1 VETKVHFELLEQADR
16 VEGIARLLLRRGR
29 LEPHVLVLCP
39 DDDFQRRLDARLW
52 TIHPESFL
60 AHGADRGNQAENADQ
75 PILLAQSVNR
85 DNAPAVL
92 INGGLEVPPDVDG
105 FFHIV
110 DFVDGWDEHLKQAAR
125 ERFRTYRDMGFE
137 PEYLGGAGR
146 RT

>member
-39 DDDFQRRLDARLW
+39 DDDFQARLDARLW

-60 AHGADRGNQAENADQ
+60 AHGADRGKEAENAHQ
-75 PILLAQSVNR
+75 PILLAQSVIR
-85 DNAPAVL
+85 DNSPAVL
-92 INGGLEVPPDVDG
+92 INGGLEVPPDVGG
-105 FFHIV
+105 FSHIV

-137 PEYLGGAGR
+137 PEYLGGPGR